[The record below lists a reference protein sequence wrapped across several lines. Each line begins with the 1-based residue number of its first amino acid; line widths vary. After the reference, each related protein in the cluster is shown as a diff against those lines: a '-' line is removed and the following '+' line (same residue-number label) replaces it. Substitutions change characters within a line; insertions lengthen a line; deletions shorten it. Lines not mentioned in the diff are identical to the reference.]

1 MVDVSFSNALAAYN
15 AASKMKPEASSVAD
29 KPNAS
34 GTFADMVKNVVEDTV
49 EANRASEKLSMQAI
63 AGEAD
68 LREVVAAV
76 SNAEMALET
85 VVTIRDKVTA
95 AYQEILRMPI

>member
-1 MVDVSFSNALAAYN
+1 MVDVSFTNALAAYN
-15 AASKMKPEASSVAD
+15 AVSKIKPEADTSA
-29 KPNAS
+29 KPNAH
-34 GTFADMVKNVVEDTV
+34 GTFADLIKDVVSNSVAATKT
-49 EANRASEKLSMQAI
+49 SEQLSIKAI

-68 LREVVAAV
+68 LREVVAAI

-85 VVTIRDKVTA
+85 VVAIRDRVTN